1 MAPTTGTASNWV
13 AGFSSLAW
21 ITTGAPTTGT
31 SYLPSGLTTGDTA
44 FSLDYASGAT
54 PQSGELIL
62 LDPNPLTGTPTAIRT
77 TVYTASNWQ
86 TAVFEFPLGTTFT
99 VSAGSAS
106 IGTSGTLSALTTTY
120 GTASTTTT
128 ITVSGSGLTGDITAT
143 APAGFQVSSDGST
156 FGSTATFVQSG
167 GSASGTLSVRI
178 PATTGAGSWSGNVSL
193 ASTGATGVTAA
204 IPSSTVNKKALAV
217 TADDK
222 TREWNQPNA
231 FTATITGFVNG
242 ESASAL
248 TGSPSLT
255 STATQA
261 SAPGTYSIVAALGTL
276 ASDNYSF
283 PTFNNGTL
291 TVTIATVVFDVP
303 VGDSVTDTTVRTGY
317 TRIVKQ
323 GAGTLTLNQANS
335 YVSGTV
341 VDAGTLIVASGD
353 ALGAG
358 ATTVNATGTL
368 QVGSGVTVKTQSVT
382 IAGGTLAAAGATILV
397 NATTGIGTLAI
408 TSGSV
413 TGAPGLTVSGNGVV
427 TLPTSLPAGGRQ
439 IVDVS
444 TLSIDQADGG
454 KIDIGTG
461 RINVAVGGITEA
473 NLRADVVAGRNG
485 GPFNGTSGIMTT
497 GGKASLTSA
506 NPAVGYRVLAN
517 GSAIVAWAAYGDSN
531 LDGAVNNTDVSLVNN
546 GGKFGTGGTTATWSQ
561 GDYNYSGAVNST
573 DISLLNNAALFGGGS
588 YLPTAPVASSLSV
601 STSPDSS
608 SGSGIPLGAWAAF
621 ALDSQ
626 SQQKT
631 KKR

>member
-1 MAPTTGTASNWV
+1 M
-13 AGFSSLAW
+13 
-21 ITTGAPTTGT
+21 
-31 SYLPSGLTTGDTA
+31 
-44 FSLDYASGAT
+44 
-54 PQSGELIL
+54 
-62 LDPNPLTGTPTAIRT
+62 
-77 TVYTASNWQ
+77 
-86 TAVFEFPLGTTFT
+86 FEFPLGTTFT

-106 IGTSGTLSALTTTY
+106 IGTTGSLSALTTTY
-120 GTASTTTT
+120 GSNSGTSS
-128 ITVSGSGLTGDITAT
+128 ITVSGSGLTGNITAT
-143 APAGFQVSSDGST
+143 PPAGFQVSSDGST

-283 PTFNNGTL
+283 PTFTNGTL

-427 TLPTSLPAGGRQ
+427 TLPTGGRQ
-439 IVDVS
+439 VVDVS

-454 KIDIGTG
+454 KIDVGTG

-485 GPFNGTSGIMTT
+485 GTFNGTSGIMTT

-531 LDGAVNNTDVSLVNN
+531 LDGQVNNIDLGLVNN
-546 GGKFGTGGTTATWSQ
+546 GGKFGAGGTTATWTE
-561 GDYNYSGAVNST
+561 GDFNYSGNVNNI
-573 DISLLNNAALFGGGS
+573 DLGLRNNAALFNQGS
-588 YLPTAPVASSLSV
+588 YIPPAAAVASRTASLSV
-601 STSPDSS
+601 ESS
-608 SGSGIPLGAWAAF
+608 SGGGIPLDAWAAF
-621 ALDSQ
+621 GLDSQ
-626 SQQKT
+626 PQQKP